1 MERSLAA
8 CTQVHTWAGDDLL
21 TTASGFFFRRDEA
34 LFLVTSRHV
43 LFDEPSSHRPDRVSC
58 SLHTDHTDLTRV
70 VTLSLPL
77 YSQGLGA
84 WRQGEDSGGP
94 VDIAALRIDASVL
107 PAPASFA
114 WFDRTDL
121 PRDAEEI
128 ELGTAVLI
136 IGFPLGFH
144 DTQHHLPIA
153 RQGAV
158 ASAFGVRFQGQGY
171 FLTDART
178 HRGMSGAPV
187 VMRPAAGAGMRLL
200 AVHSSTM
207 DMAGRNATF
216 DEALGLNCA
225 WYADIL
231 PTLTRD

>member
-1 MERSLAA
+1 MNRLLAA
-8 CTQVHTWAGDDLL
+8 CTQVHTWTGETLL
-21 TTASGFFFRRDEA
+21 TTASGFFFRNNDA

-43 LFDEPSSHRPDRVSC
+43 VFDEPSSHHPDRISC
-58 SLHTDHTDLTRV
+58 SLHADDTDLTRL

-77 YSQGLGA
+77 YSEGRST

-94 VDIAALRIDASVL
+94 VDVATLRIEESLVPSAARFS
-107 PAPASFA
+107 
-114 WFDRTDL
+114 WFDSADL
-121 PRDAEEI
+121 LQNLDEI
-128 ELGTAVLI
+128 EVGTPVLI
-136 IGFPLGFH
+136 VGFPLGFH
-144 DTQHHLPIA
+144 DTRHHLPIA
-153 RQGAV
+153 RQGAI

-187 VMRPAAGAGMRLL
+187 VLRPADGAMRLL

-207 DMAGRNATF
+207 DMADRNATF

-231 PTLTRD
+231 RALT

>member
-1 MERSLAA
+1 VNRLLAA
-8 CTQVHTWAGDDLL
+8 CTQVHTWTGETLL
-21 TTASGFFFRRDEA
+21 TTASGFFYRNNDA

-43 LFDEPSSHRPDRVSC
+43 LFDAPSSHQPDRISC
-58 SLHTDHTDLTRV
+58 SLHVDDTDLTRL
-70 VTLSLPL
+70 VTLSLSL
-77 YSQGLGA
+77 YSQGRST

-94 VDIAALRIDASVL
+94 VDVATLHIEESVI
-107 PAPASFA
+107 PSSAKFG
-114 WFDRTDL
+114 WFDSADL
-121 PRDAEEI
+121 LQDLNEI
-128 ELGTAVLI
+128 EVGAPVLI
-136 IGFPLGFH
+136 VGFPLGFH
-144 DTQHHLPIA
+144 DTRHHLPIA

-187 VMRPAAGAGMRLL
+187 VMRPAGGAMRLL

-207 DMAGRNATF
+207 DMEGRNATF

-231 PTLTRD
+231 RTLT